1 MIPPPQNL
9 TDSPQKFHSSSTTLQ
24 IETKPTKITQN
35 DPKAWGFY
43 LPTVKNPTK
52 WGCGAPLA
60 SRLPPPHSSGNL
72 QIGLKRS
79 KNGVGAEGGT
89 PLRCPGGPEI
99 ALNYPKIHVAPPG
112 PGFLFL
118 RERRCLRFCFSPVGP
133 PKKNPK
139 KFKKTAKEKKQKA
152 PVAAHRWRTGFES
165 PRRLLLAG
173 ACHDR
178 RGYITIGGVISR

>member
-1 MIPPPQNL
+1 MTYHFLDSPPQNL

-43 LPTVKNPTK
+43 LPTVKKPRK

-60 SRLPPPHSSGNL
+60 SRLPPPNSSGNL

-139 KFKKTAKEKKQKA
+139 KFKKRPKKKSKRR
-152 PVAAHRWRTGFES
+152 RWRHTGGGRGSS
-165 PRRLLLAG
+165 PRG
-173 ACHDR
+173 ACCWPGHV
-178 RGYITIGGVISR
+178 TTGGVISR